1 MHLRPCCGVAI
12 QQRRFSRGLFWLV
25 ICNHRQ
31 PPADCPLLLCVLVVV
46 LRRQRMS
53 MSRDILAPAPETTV
67 DVGVGSDGAR
77 SVRLIEN
84 VAGVLREKENVF
96 VPSHSTALS

>member
-1 MHLRPCCGVAI
+1 
-12 QQRRFSRGLFWLV
+12 
-25 ICNHRQ
+25 
-31 PPADCPLLLCVLVVV
+31 
-46 LRRQRMS
+46 MS
-53 MSRDILAPAPETTV
+53 VSRDILVPAPETTV

-84 VAGVLREKENVF
+84 VAGVLREMENVF